1 MINDLPDS
9 LHGVETS
16 LFADDSCIYKSGKNL
31 DKILEVIQ
39 HNLDLLAD
47 WCERWG
53 FRINTD
59 KTVVVLFTH
68 RIDKIEKILKIND
81 KPLRVV
87 KTVKFLGLIFDTKLT
102 WNAHINYIEEKCKKK
117 TLEYTAYDQRS
128 VMGAGKATLLTVYR
142 ARSWTTVRL
151 RTTPLVIKNN
161 G

>member
-16 LFADDSCIYKSGKNL
+16 LFADDSCIYKSGKNI

-39 HNLDLLAD
+39 HNLDLLD
-47 WCERWG
+47 WCERLG
-53 FRINTD
+53 FKINTD

-87 KTVKFLGLIFDTKLT
+87 KTVKFLGLIVDTKLT
-102 WNAHINYIEEKCKKK
+102 WNAHINYMDEKCKKN
-117 TLEYTAYDQRS
+117 A
-128 VMGAGKATLLTVYR
+128 
-142 ARSWTTVRL
+142 
-151 RTTPLVIKNN
+151 
-161 G
+161 